1 MTKTAA
7 IYARVSSDRQKERGT
22 IASQTAALREC
33 AREREYIVPPEWVFE
48 DDGFSGARLDRPGL
62 EAVRDLAAEGRIEAV
77 LVLSPDRL
85 SRKYAYQVL
94 LLEELA
100 RCGVA
105 CEFVESPPAETP
117 QERLLVQVQGMIAEY
132 ERAQIAE
139 RSRRGKR
146 HKARSGSPSVLSGAP
161 YGYRYV
167 KRSEGAE
174 ARYEVLAGEAAVVRQ
189 VFDSYTR
196 DHSSMGTI
204 ARRLTEQGIPTR
216 TGKGR
221 WCRSVI
227 WAILRNPAYR
237 GRACYGKTGT
247 GARQRVTRPLRKP
260 GKFASRQVG
269 GLERPRE
276 EWIEIPVPAL
286 VSEAQFE
293 QAREQLEANK
303 RHATRRTKEPTL
315 LQGMLVCRRCG
326 YAYYRCSTRTTK
338 RKLYYYRCLG
348 SDGWRYEDGV
358 RCASRPVRQDRLDAV
373 VWRELVRLLEDP
385 ALLEAELERRLEAG
399 RETDPQRRRLAELQA
414 ERERLERAGARLVTA
429 YQEELVGLDEL
440 RSRMP
445 ALRSR
450 KRVLEAELEAIETA
464 AEERERYLRI
474 AETLESFRERL
485 HAGAESLDIIERQK
499 VLRSLVKEVLVD
511 EGEITIRHSI
521 PVTESGSPSSG
532 KPAADSPQSHRT
544 PQSYLLR
551 SGSHLA
557 LAQQP
562 LHAAL
567 HTGLEDAGLCP
578 ALPRGDRELR
588 GRLLCDR
595 QGPGGRDAGGGP
607 TDHGSFEA
615 AG

>member
-7 IYARVSSDRQKERGT
+7 IYARVSSDRQKESGT
-22 IASQTAALREC
+22 IASQTAALQQC
-33 AREREYIVPPEWVFE
+33 ARERAYSVPPEWVFE

-105 CEFVESPPAETP
+105 CEFVQSPPAETP

-146 HKARSGSPSVLSGAP
+146 HKARNGSPSVLSGAP

-167 KRSEGAE
+167 KRSEGLE
-174 ARYEVLAGEAAVVRQ
+174 ARYEVLAGEAEVVRQ

-196 DHSSMGTI
+196 EHCSMRAI
-204 ARRLTEQGIPTR
+204 ARQLSAQGIPTR
-216 TGKGR
+216 TGKQR
-221 WCRSVI
+221 WERSVI
-227 WAILRNPAYR
+227 WAILRNPAYC

-247 GARQRVTRPLRKP
+247 GPRQRVTRPLRQP
-260 GKFASRQVG
+260 GKFASQQVG

-286 VSEAQFE
+286 VSEEQFAQA
-293 QAREQLEANK
+293 QEQLAANQ
-303 RHATRRTKEPTL
+303 RHARRRTKEPTL

-358 RCASRPVRQDRLDAV
+358 RCASHPVRQDRLDAL
-373 VWRELVRLLEDP
+373 VWQELVRLLEDP
-385 ALLEAELERRLEAG
+385 ALLEAELERRLAAG
-399 RETDPQRRRLAELQA
+399 RETGPQRRRVAELEA

-429 YQEELVGLDEL
+429 YQEELITLEEL
-440 RSRMP
+440 RSRIP
-445 ALRSR
+445 AMRSR
-450 KRVLEAELEAIETA
+450 KRVLEAELEAIESA

-474 AETLESFRERL
+474 AETVAGFRDRL
-485 HAGAESLDIIERQK
+485 RAGSESLDVIERQK

-511 EGEITIRHSI
+511 DGEITIRHSI
-521 PVTESGSPSSG
+521 PVTESDGPANG
-532 KPAADSPQSHRT
+532 KPAADLPQRNPA
-544 PQSYLLR
+544 PQSYPLCP
-551 SGSHLA
+551 GSRLPV
-557 LAQQP
+557 AQQR
-562 LHAAL
+562 LHAAV
-567 HTGLEDAGLCP
+567 HPRLEAAGLRP
-578 ALPRGDRELR
+578 AVRRGDRELR
-588 GRLLCDR
+588 G
-595 QGPGGRDAGGGP
+595 
-607 TDHGSFEA
+607 
-615 AG
+615 

>member
-7 IYARVSSDRQKERGT
+7 LYARVSSDRQKESGT
-22 IASQTAALREC
+22 IASQTAALRQFAQ
-33 AREREYIVPPEWVFE
+33 ARGYSVPPEWVFE

-94 LLEELA
+94 LLEEFA

-105 CEFVESPPAETP
+105 CQFVQSPPAETP
-117 QERLLVQVQGMIAEY
+117 QERLLVQVQGMLAEY

-146 HKARSGSPSVLSGAP
+146 HKARNGSPSVLSGAP

-174 ARYEVLAGEAAVVRQ
+174 ARYEVLAAEAEVVRQ

-196 DHSSMGTI
+196 EHCSMGAI
-204 ARRLTEQGIPTR
+204 ARNLSEQGIPTR
-216 TGKGR
+216 TGKAR
-221 WCRSVI
+221 WERSVI

-247 GARQRVTRPLRKP
+247 GSRQRVTRPLRQP

-286 VSEAQFE
+286 VSEEQFE
-293 QAREQLEANK
+293 QAQQQLEANQ
-303 RHATRRTKEPTL
+303 RHARRRTKEATL

-385 ALLEAELERRLEAG
+385 ALLAAELERRLAAG
-399 RETDPQRRRLAELQA
+399 RETDPQRRRQAELHG

-429 YQEELVGLDEL
+429 YQEELISLDEL
-440 RSRMP
+440 RGRMP
-445 ALRSR
+445 AMRSR
-450 KRVLEAELEAIETA
+450 MRVLEAELDAIETA
-464 AEERERYLRI
+464 AAERERYLRI
-474 AETLESFRERL
+474 AETLESFRDRL
-485 HAGAESLDIIERQK
+485 RAGSESLDVIERQK

-511 EGEITIRHSI
+511 DGEITIRHSI
-521 PVTESGSPSSG
+521 PMTEGGGCAPGNPPSNSSQQD
-532 KPAADSPQSHRT
+532 PEPQG
-544 PQSYLLR
+544 YLLR
-551 SGSHLA
+551 LGSPHPTSGVPA
-557 LAQQP
+557 
-562 LHAAL
+562 
-567 HTGLEDAGLCP
+567 P
-578 ALPRGDRELR
+578 ALPAL
-588 GRLLCDR
+588 
-595 QGPGGRDAGGGP
+595 PS
-607 TDHGSFEA
+607 GSSTSARSQRSTYSTTHFS
-615 AG
+615 